1 MINSLVTFTSRCVEA
16 KLDLIDSVRESEN
29 REVGTL
35 NRRDNLVA
43 LLSTITLIVGGD
55 WDEVA
60 QLLGCAE
67 VIKSN
72 TFVHLMIKLNLV
84 KSLLEVPSIQFIV
97 NESFLG

>member
-1 MINSLVTFTSRCVEA
+1 MEP

-35 NRRDNLVA
+35 NRRHNLVA

-67 VIKSN
+67 VIKRN
-72 TFVHLMIKLNLV
+72 TFVHLMVKLNLV
-84 KSLLEVPSIQFIV
+84 KSLLEVPSIQFII